1 MPDNPIRVAA
11 ALAAILVVACAGTAC
26 GTRAAQGP
34 KADAAIITHGEKVD
48 LEAHLAKGKYT
59 VVDFYA
65 SWCPPCRVVGPAL
78 EHLAA
83 AEPARLA
90 LRKVDVVD
98 WTMPVVEQYGIE
110 SLPHLM
116 LYDPDGKRVA
126 DGDAVFKSLLE
137 IFGESAREVG
147 EAGVRVGAVEA
158 PGESKTDAPGVL

>member
-1 MPDNPIRVAA
+1 MNPGALRLAALLLGALVAA
-11 ALAAILVVACAGTAC
+11 GC
-26 GTRAAQGP
+26 GAKTPPGP
-34 KADAAIITHGEKVD
+34 KADLAIITHGEKVD

-78 EHLAA
+78 ERLAA
-83 AEPARLA
+83 AEPDRLA

-116 LYDPDGKRVA
+116 LYDPDGKRIA
-126 DGDAVFKSLLE
+126 DGDPVFKSLLE
-137 IFGESAREVG
+137 IFGDSAREVG
-147 EAGVRVGAVEA
+147 QAGVTVGAVEA
-158 PGESKTDAPGVL
+158 PGATKTDAPGVL

>member
-1 MPDNPIRVAA
+1 MRPLCLRSSA
-11 ALAAILVVACAGTAC
+11 ALGAAFAFALATGAC
-26 GTRAAQGP
+26 GAKAPQGP

-65 SWCPPCRVVGPAL
+65 TWCPPCRVVGPAL
-78 EHLAA
+78 ERLAA

-116 LYDPDGKRVA
+116 LYDPEGRRVA
-126 DGDAVFKSLLE
+126 DGDAVFKSLLD
-137 IFGESAREVG
+137 IFGETAKEVG
-147 EAGVRVGAVEA
+147 EAGIRVGAIDA
-158 PGESKTDAPGVL
+158 PGEAKTSVPGVL

>member
-1 MPDNPIRVAA
+1 MKNPLVRAA
-11 ALAAILVVACAGTAC
+11 ALSAAVLALSVFSAAC
-26 GTRAAQGP
+26 GRQSSSGS

-65 SWCPPCRVVGPAL
+65 TWCPPCRVVGPAL
-78 EHLAA
+78 ERLAA

-110 SLPHLM
+110 ALPHLM

-126 DGDAVFKSLLE
+126 DGDGVFKALLE

-147 EAGVRVGAVEA
+147 EAGVKVGAVEA
-158 PGESKTDAPGVL
+158 PGEGKTDAPGVL

>member
-1 MPDNPIRVAA
+1 MPRTRRLATAALGAALPVLLVAA
-11 ALAAILVVACAGTAC
+11 AC
-26 GTRAAQGP
+26 GP
-34 KADAAIITHGEKVD
+34 KAPAGPPADLAIITHGEKVD

-78 EHLAA
+78 ERLAT

-110 SLPHLM
+110 ALPHLM
-116 LYDPDGKRVA
+116 LYDAEGKRIA
-126 DGDAVFKSLLE
+126 EGDAVYKALLD
-137 IFGESAREVG
+137 IFGDAAREVG

-158 PGESKTDAPGVL
+158 PGEAKTAAPGVL